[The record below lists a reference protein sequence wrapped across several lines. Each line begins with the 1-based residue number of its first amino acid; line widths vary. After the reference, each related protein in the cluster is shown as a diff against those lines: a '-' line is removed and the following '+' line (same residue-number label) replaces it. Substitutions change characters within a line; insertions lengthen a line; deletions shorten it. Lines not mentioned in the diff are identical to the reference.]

1 MTDLLT
7 GFPAEVAGKDPVSG
21 AVRLM
26 IDEALYPLEAV
37 YGAAYI
43 FIDRAWVLLDRP
55 EFALLFALVY
65 PQRLTSD
72 LVLFLDDSL
81 RLSFGGSSQ
90 S

>member
-1 MTDLLT
+1 MESIVQFRRNL
-7 GFPAEVAGKDPVSG
+7 PAP
-21 AVRLM
+21 
-26 IDEALYPLEAV
+26 
-37 YGAAYI
+37 
-43 FIDRAWVLLDRP
+43 LLDRP